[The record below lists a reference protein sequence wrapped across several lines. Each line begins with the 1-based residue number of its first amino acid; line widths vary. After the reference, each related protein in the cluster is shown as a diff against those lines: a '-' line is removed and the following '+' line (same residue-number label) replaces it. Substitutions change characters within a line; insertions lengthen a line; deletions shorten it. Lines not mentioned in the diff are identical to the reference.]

1 MGFIKQGCV
10 VVLATAIACASVA
23 QDADSVLDAPPVVEL
38 NEPGFEPSVA
48 PAAEQTTELATE
60 PPAESPVQLID
71 ALPTDTA
78 GPART
83 LLKNGLASWYGPGFH
98 GRRTANGERYNMHDL
113 TAAHRYL
120 PFGTLVKVRSVHTGK
135 SVVVRINDR
144 GPYKHQR
151 IIDLSRGAMDAL
163 GALGRGVTQV
173 EVWVDEHQ
181 LADFRART
189 ERFLNRSAVSP
200 KKQRS
205 GTVSKPPVN
214 QRP

>member
-1 MGFIKQGCV
+1 MGWIKQGCV
-10 VVLATAIACASVA
+10 LVLAMAAACASMA

-38 NEPGFEPSVA
+38 NVPALVPTTEPANE
-48 PAAEQTTELATE
+48 PAAEPPAQLNDTAATE
-60 PPAESPVQLID
+60 P
-71 ALPTDTA
+71 A
-78 GPART
+78 GPARV
-83 LLKNGLASWYGPGFH
+83 LLKDGLASWYGPGFH

-151 IIDLSRGAMDAL
+151 ILDLSRGAMEAL

-173 EVWVDEHQ
+173 EVWVEEHQ
-181 LADFRART
+181 LADFKART
-189 ERFLNRSAVSP
+189 QRFLKKSAVSP

-205 GTVSKPPVN
+205 GKLTK
-214 QRP
+214 RPSTQAR

>member
-10 VVLATAIACASVA
+10 VVMALAAACASMA
-23 QDADSVLDAPPVVEL
+23 QDADSAVDTPPSLEL
-38 NEPGFEPSVA
+38 AVPAA
-48 PAAEQTTELATE
+48 PAVVPAALPATEAAAEPPTEAAVQPTDAVATE
-60 PPAESPVQLID
+60 P
-71 ALPTDTA
+71 A
-78 GPART
+78 GPARV
-83 LLKNGLASWYGPGFH
+83 LLKDGLASWYGPGFH
-98 GRRTANGERYNMHDL
+98 GRRTANGERYDMNDL

-151 IIDLSRGAMDAL
+151 ILDLSRGAMDAL

-173 EVWVDEHQ
+173 EVWVEEHQ
-181 LADFRART
+181 LADFKART
-189 ERFLNRSAVSP
+189 QRFLNKSAVSP

-205 GTVSKPPVN
+205 GKLTKRPAT
-214 QRP
+214 QRR

>member
-1 MGFIKQGCV
+1 MGWIKQGCV
-10 VVLATAIACASVA
+10 VVLAMAAACASMA

-38 NEPGFEPSVA
+38 QVPALVPTTEPANE
-48 PAAEQTTELATE
+48 PAAEPPAQLSDTAATE
-60 PPAESPVQLID
+60 P
-71 ALPTDTA
+71 A
-78 GPART
+78 GPARV
-83 LLKNGLASWYGPGFH
+83 LLKDGMASWYGPGFH

-151 IIDLSRGAMDAL
+151 ILDLSRGAMEAL
-163 GALGRGVTQV
+163 GVLDRGVTRV
-173 EVWVDEHQ
+173 EVWVEEHQ
-181 LADFRART
+181 LADFKART
-189 ERFLNRSAVSP
+189 QRFLKKTAVSP

-205 GTVSKPPVN
+205 GKLKK
-214 QRP
+214 RPSTQTR